1 MSSNVSKKEIAH
13 FSKDSHRWWEE
24 DGPFAPL
31 HRLNPTRLSY
41 LKAQICARFCR
52 NTDSLRPF
60 EGLRVLDIGCGG
72 GLVCE
77 PLTRLGASVTG
88 IDADAQALNTA
99 QDHAISSG
107 LDISYKQKLAE
118 ELRDR
123 YDVVLA
129 LEIAEHVPDLTAFVE
144 SCARL
149 LEPSGLAIFSTL
161 NRTPKSF
168 ALGIIAAEYVLRW
181 VPQGTHHWK
190 NFVRPSELARA
201 ARHAGLR
208 PEDVTGLIFNP
219 LKRDF
224 TLSRRDLDVNYFM
237 SAVKADFYG

>member
-31 HRLNPTRLSY
+31 HRLNPARISY
-41 LKAQICARFCR
+41 LKTQICARFGR
-52 NTDSLRPF
+52 DTDSPSPF
-60 EGLRVLDIGCGG
+60 EDLRILDIGCGG

-88 IDADAQALNTA
+88 IDADAKALNVA
-99 QDHAISSG
+99 QCHARAAG
-107 LDISYKQKLAE
+107 LDIRYEQKLAE
-118 ELRDR
+118 DVRER
-123 YDVVLA
+123 YDIVLA

-149 LEPSGLAIFSTL
+149 LEPGGIAIFSTL

-168 ALGIIAAEYVLRW
+168 ALGIVAAEYVLRW
-181 VPQGTHHWK
+181 VSPGTHHWK
-190 NFVRPSELARA
+190 RFVRPSELARA

-219 LKRDF
+219 LERNF

-237 SAVKADFYG
+237 SAVKTQG

>member
-13 FSKDSHRWWEE
+13 FARDSHLWWQE

-31 HRLNPTRLSY
+31 HRLNPTRISY
-41 LKAQICARFCR
+41 LKAQICAQFGRD
-52 NTDSLRPF
+52 TDSFRPF

-88 IDADAQALNTA
+88 IDADAKALNAA
-99 QDHAISSG
+99 QAHAASSR
-107 LDISYKQKLAE
+107 LDIRYEQKLAE
-118 ELRDR
+118 GMRGR
-123 YDVVLA
+123 YDIVLA

-144 SCARL
+144 SCAGL
-149 LEPSGLAIFSTL
+149 LEPGGITVFSTL

-168 ALGIIAAEYVLRW
+168 ALGIVAAEYVLRW
-181 VPQGTHHWK
+181 VPPGTHHWK

-201 ARHAGLR
+201 ARHAGLT
-208 PEDVTGLIFNP
+208 PEDVTGLIYNP
-219 LKRDF
+219 LKREF
-224 TLSRRDLDVNYFM
+224 TLSRHDLDVNYFM
-237 SAVKADFYG
+237 SATKAA